1 MSDYT
6 NRSMLITSAVA
17 RIERG
22 LQQKLH
28 LGNLDARR
36 DWGYAPEY
44 VEVMWRMLQQDE
56 PGDYV
61 IATGESHSVR
71 EFARTAFE
79 YAGLDWREY
88 VETDLRYYRPAE
100 PNDLVGDATKARVL
114 PGWEPTTYFHE
125 LVRIMVDADM
135 RLLNERIGLRVPAS
149 VDKQGLPTGL

>member
-6 NRSMLITSAVA
+6 SRSILITSAVA

-22 LQQKLH
+22 LRQKLH

-36 DWGYAPEY
+36 DRGYAPEY
-44 VEVMWRMLQQDE
+44 VEVMWRMLRQDE

-79 YAGLDWREY
+79 YAGLDWREH
-88 VETDLRYYRPAE
+88 VETDPRYYRPAE
-100 PNDLVGDATKARVL
+100 PNDLVGEATKARVPL
-114 PGWEPTTYFHE
+114 GCEPTTYFYE

-135 RLLNERIGLRVPAS
+135 RLLDERIGLRVPAS

>member
-6 NRSMLITSAVA
+6 SRSMLITSAVA

-22 LQQKLH
+22 LRQKFH

-36 DWGYAPEY
+36 DWGYAPE
-44 VEVMWRMLQQDE
+44 
-56 PGDYV
+56 
-61 IATGESHSVR
+61 
-71 EFARTAFE
+71 FE

-88 VETDLRYYRPAE
+88 VETDPCYYRPAE
-100 PNDLVGDATKARVL
+100 PNGLVGDATKARVL

-125 LVRIMVDADM
+125 LVRIMVDADI
-135 RLLNERIGLRVPAS
+135 RLLDERIGLRVPAS

>member
-6 NRSMLITSAVA
+6 SRSMLITSAVA

-28 LGNLDARR
+28 LENLDARR

-44 VEVMWRMLQQDE
+44 VEVMWRMLRQDE
-56 PGDYV
+56 PRDYV

-88 VETDLRYYRPAE
+88 IETDPCYYRSAE

-114 PGWEPTTYFHE
+114 LVWEPTTYFHE

-135 RLLNERIGLRVPAS
+135 RLLDERISLRVPAS